1 MEFGTFLGNEP
12 LKQRLASVLAN
23 GKLHHSYLLCGPAG
37 SGKHTLARLLCAA
50 MECTA
55 AEKPCLRCPQC
66 H

>member
-55 AEKPCLRCPQC
+55 AE
-66 H
+66 